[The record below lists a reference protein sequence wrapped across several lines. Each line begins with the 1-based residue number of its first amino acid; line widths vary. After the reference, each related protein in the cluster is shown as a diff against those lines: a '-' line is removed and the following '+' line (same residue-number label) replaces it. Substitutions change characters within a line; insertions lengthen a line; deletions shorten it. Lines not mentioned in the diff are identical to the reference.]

1 VPDHT
6 LPLDGSRWR
15 DSIYSIDRRA
25 FDATHTTA
33 FDRLG
38 SRRKELGPPFVLA
51 PILVDVEVAECAK
64 QKKYLIDDTYMKL
77 VRLSGHRDTAMRSSA
92 VLECRAGWRG
102 EEKARGVRKK
112 KEEKRKATGS
122 TTTWSSRRLTS
133 SAAAKPTPI
142 APAHSIVLG
151 ESKITGTS
159 SVAIADMTIPAARC
173 WSAATSVCGT
183 VICAVWCSVRGVV
196 GN

>member
-1 VPDHT
+1 MRVPKQRGALFCGYCPRLSSLHVPDHT

-77 VRLSGHRDTAMRSSA
+77 IRLSGHRDTAMRSSA

-122 TTTWSSRRLTS
+122 TRLGAPGDS
-133 SAAAKPTPI
+133 QAAPRQSQ
-142 APAHSIVLG
+142 H
-151 ESKITGTS
+151 
-159 SVAIADMTIPAARC
+159 R
-173 WSAATSVCGT
+173 
-183 VICAVWCSVRGVV
+183 
-196 GN
+196 